1 MYKEINARFIL
12 RSVSIPVYAAKSNE
26 THFHPGILSSFLPW
40 QRLDDIVS
48 FIEHRDASGNRG
60 RPDELESWKVPRI
73 AACWRGRE
81 ITMAAFTFIRWLQRY
96 SDMRTLLWLSD
107 LWKNRLNVET
117 NLNDRACSNMN
128 NERRCLKLL
137 SWFYARYSI

>member
-1 MYKEINARFIL
+1 MYKEINARLIL

-26 THFHPGILSSFLPW
+26 THFHPGILSSLLPW

-48 FIEHRDASGNRG
+48 FIEHRGNRG

-81 ITMAAFTFIRWLQRY
+81 ITMAAFTFITGIFGYEDAIVTFRFIKK
-96 SDMRTLLWLSD
+96 SF
-107 LWKNRLNVET
+107 
-117 NLNDRACSNMN
+117 
-128 NERRCLKLL
+128 ERRNE
-137 SWFYARYSI
+137 SE

>member
-1 MYKEINARFIL
+1 MYKEINARLIL

-48 FIEHRDASGNRG
+48 FIEHRDARGNRG

-81 ITMAAFTFIRWLQRY
+81 ITMAAFTFITDDHRDIR
-96 SDMRTLLWLSD
+96 
-107 LWKNRLNVET
+107 
-117 NLNDRACSNMN
+117 
-128 NERRCLKLL
+128 
-137 SWFYARYSI
+137 I